1 MNFWSERLNFALSRS
16 FEASSW

>member
-1 MNFWSERLNFALSRS
+1 MNFWSESLNFSVYRS